1 MINHTAKILET
12 FTIKYPEFLNSPNVY
27 AFPHSG
33 TYYFKSFIEQTH
45 LDLLNLRKSEDFY
58 VDELFNES
66 NIYGSSS
73 IKANYP
79 RSFLDLNREPYELDQ
94 SMFEDTL
101 PNYINS
107 NSKRVAIGL
116 GTIPKIVSINKEIYK
131 NKIKWNDIQ
140 SRIEKIY
147 FPYHAALKQ
156 LLIKSKYN
164 FGYSLLIDCHSMP
177 SNSEFYNLNDF
188 ELPDI
193 ILGDVYGKSCDPS
206 ITSLIEN
213 ILRKQGYNILRNKFY
228 SGGFC
233 TRNYGRPAENMHA
246 IQIEINRSL
255 YIDETSYIK
264 KNNFKKIKT
273 DISDLIRELSNNQLP
288 LNLRYNSAAE

>member
-1 MINHTAKILET
+1 MEIFK
-12 FTIKYPEFLNSPNVY
+12 IKYPDFLSSPNVY
-27 AFPHSG
+27 SFPHSG
-33 TYYFKSFIEQTH
+33 TYYFKNFLEQTN
-45 LDLLNLRKSEDFY
+45 LDLANLRRSEDFY
-58 VDELFNES
+58 VDELFDES
-66 NIYGSSS
+66 NVYGSLS

-79 RSFLDLNREPYELDQ
+79 RSYLDLNREPYELDQ

-101 PNYINS
+101 PKYINT
-107 NSKRVAIGL
+107 NSKSVAIGL
-116 GTIPKIVSINKEIYK
+116 GTIPKIVSVNTEIYK
-131 NKIKWNDIQ
+131 NKIKWREIQ
-140 SRIEKIY
+140 ARIEKIY

-177 SNSEFYNLNDF
+177 SNSEFYNLNQF
-188 ELPDI
+188 TLPDV

-206 ITSLIEN
+206 ITNLIES
-213 ILRKQGYNILRNKFY
+213 ILSKQGYKVLRNKLY

-233 TRNYGRPAENMHA
+233 TRNYGRPSENMHA

-255 YIDETSYIK
+255 YIDETNYIK

-273 DISDLIRELSNNQLP
+273 DMANLVRDLSNKQFS
-288 LNLRYNSAAE
+288 LNIKYNSAAE

>member
-1 MINHTAKILET
+1 M
-12 FTIKYPEFLNSPNVY
+12 YS
-27 AFPHSG
+27 FPHSG
-33 TYYFKSFIEQTH
+33 TYYFKNFLEQTN
-45 LDLLNLRKSEDFY
+45 LDLANLRRSEDFY
-58 VDELFNES
+58 VDELFDES
-66 NIYGSSS
+66 NVYGSLS

-79 RSFLDLNREPYELDQ
+79 RSYLDLNREPYELDQ

-101 PNYINS
+101 PKYINT
-107 NSKRVAIGL
+107 NSKSVAIGL
-116 GTIPKIVSINKEIYK
+116 GTIPKIVSVNTEIYK
-131 NKIKWNDIQ
+131 NKIKWREIQ
-140 SRIEKIY
+140 ARIEKIY

-177 SNSEFYNLNDF
+177 SNSEFYNLNQF
-188 ELPDI
+188 TLPDV

-206 ITSLIEN
+206 ITNLIES
-213 ILRKQGYNILRNKFY
+213 ILSKQGYKVLRNKLY

-233 TRNYGRPAENMHA
+233 TRNYGRPSENMHA

-255 YIDETSYIK
+255 YIDETNYIK

-273 DISDLIRELSNNQLP
+273 DMANLVRDLSNKQFS
-288 LNLRYNSAAE
+288 LNIKYNSAAE